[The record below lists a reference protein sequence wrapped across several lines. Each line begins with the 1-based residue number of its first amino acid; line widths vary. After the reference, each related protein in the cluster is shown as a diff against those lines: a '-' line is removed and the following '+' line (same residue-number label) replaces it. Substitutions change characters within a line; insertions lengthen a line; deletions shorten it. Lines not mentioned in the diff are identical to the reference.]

1 MHYIYIFWIAGKG
14 IIRPK
19 SLQKRIMSEDLRSVY
34 SRAPEIFQRLRKEID
49 KVIVG
54 QDRAIEQL
62 LVSII
67 AGGHALL
74 ESNPGLAKTLLV
86 KTTASCMGLDFSR
99 IQCTP
104 DLMPADIT
112 GTTIIDEIGGGKKFR
127 FEPGPVF
134 SNIVLADEINR
145 ASPKTQSALLEAMQ
159 EKQVTV
165 GNKTYALDRP
175 FFILA
180 TQNPIEMEGTFP
192 LPEAQLDR
200 FLLKIFMEYPTMDEE
215 LEILER
221 YTIRAEPKVSPQVS
235 KEEVIAL
242 QKLCRDIPI
251 ADDLKRAVVNLVLA
265 TRNWDG
271 VQYGASPR
279 ASIMQ
284 FMVFA
289 VNIPEQDP
297 HPGQALS
304 STSLS
309 SSSEILPAAF
319 IPTPSKTLLRSR
331 TLPFIV
337 PAIIGPP
344 EMTTDGR
351 FSFAAAIAMPGTI
364 LSQFVTRTSPSNA
377 CPFAII
383 SIESMISS
391 RLGRE
396 NFIPSWFIAMPSQT
410 PITGNSIGSPP
421 AAYIPAFTASV
432 MVLRW
437 TCPGIIAL

>member
-1 MHYIYIFWIAGKG
+1 
-14 IIRPK
+14 
-19 SLQKRIMSEDLRSVY
+19 
-34 SRAPEIFQRLRKEID
+34 
-49 KVIVG
+49 VIVG
-54 QDRAIEQL
+54 QDRAIKQL

-86 KTTASCMGLDFSR
+86 KTTASCIGLDFSR

-279 ASIMQ
+279 ASIGL
-284 FMVFA
+284 
-289 VNIPEQDP
+289 I
-297 HPGQALS
+297 LS
-304 STSLS
+304 AKARAFLQGRNYVSKEDLHVMAYPVLRHRIILGFEAERKGLTRDQVVGDILKSLS
-309 SSSEILPAAF
+309 L
-319 IPTPSKTLLRSR
+319 
-331 TLPFIV
+331 
-337 PAIIGPP
+337 
-344 EMTTDGR
+344 
-351 FSFAAAIAMPGTI
+351 
-364 LSQFVTRTSPSNA
+364 
-377 CPFAII
+377 
-383 SIESMISS
+383 
-391 RLGRE
+391 
-396 NFIPSWFIAMPSQT
+396 
-410 PITGNSIGSPP
+410 
-421 AAYIPAFTASV
+421 
-432 MVLRW
+432 
-437 TCPGIIAL
+437 